1 MRNRQAG
8 RSGEKDREE
17 KTDGMGR
24 QEDQVR
30 RTGRKKQTEWAG
42 RKIR

>member
-1 MRNRQAG
+1 MGRQEDQVRRTG
-8 RSGEKDREE
+8 RKKQADV
-17 KTDGMGR
+17 GR

-42 RKIR
+42 GKIR